1 LLFDSGIRSGEGIAK
16 ALVSGANFV
25 MLGRP
30 FLYALGA
37 NGPDGLRYL
46 LDMLANEL
54 SIVMAQLGCND
65 VTQLNRS
72 MLVTD
77 L

>member
-1 LLFDSGIRSGEGIAK
+1 
-16 ALVSGANFV
+16 

-37 NGPDGLRYL
+37 NGPDGLRHL
-46 LDMLANEL
+46 LDMLVNEL

-65 VTQLNRS
+65 VRQLNRA